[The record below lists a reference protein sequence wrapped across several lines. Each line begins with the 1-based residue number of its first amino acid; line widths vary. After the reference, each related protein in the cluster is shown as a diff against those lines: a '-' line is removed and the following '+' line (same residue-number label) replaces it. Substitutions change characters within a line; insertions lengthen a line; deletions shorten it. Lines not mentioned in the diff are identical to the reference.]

1 MHWSI
6 YALGSAV
13 FAALVA
19 ILSKIGLQGVD
30 STLATTVRAVV
41 MATFLIIVSLS
52 LGKFSALDTLGSKTM
67 IFIILSGIAGALSW
81 ICYFLAIKYGPV
93 TGVVALDKTSVVFA
107 FALAVIFLSES
118 LTWQKAIGAVI
129 VTIGAVL
136 MAL

>member
-1 MHWSI
+1 MNWSI

-19 ILSKIGLQGVD
+19 ILAKVGLQGVD
-30 STLATTVRAVV
+30 STLATTVRAIV
-41 MATFLIIVSLS
+41 MAAFLIIVSLS
-52 LGKFSALDTLGSKTM
+52 LGKFSALDTLGNKTM
-67 IFIILSGIAGALSW
+67 VFIVLSGIAGALSW

-93 TGVVALDKTSVVFA
+93 TGVVALDKTSVIFA
-107 FALAVIFLSES
+107 FTLAVIFLSES
-118 LTWQKAIGAVI
+118 LTWQKVIGAAF